1 MRFLVLSNLNT
12 NINLLFIP
20 GWNNTFQNII
30 RFANLFKEEYST
42 YIYTPTPFIDRNCKV
57 FNIDDFINELD
68 TLIKENNLKNL
79 FIIGHSFGGKLAF
92 LYKLKNNE
100 INVIALAPSIYKNSF
115 SLKVYIKIKLYK
127 IFRFLKI
134 RIPFFLKGSKDYKML
149 SGKLK
154 QTFINVHHFYLSDK
168 ELLKIDKALIIGYK
182 YDNEVK
188 CKVLKKVNKINNRIK
203 LEINNGGHF
212 GHLEDYKS
220 VYFKIR
226 KYLNE
231 KL

>member
-12 NINLLFIP
+12 KINLLFIP

-100 INVIALAPSIYKNSF
+100 INVIALAPSIYKNNF
-115 SLKVYIKIKLYK
+115 SLKVYI
-127 IFRFLKI
+127 
-134 RIPFFLKGSKDYKML
+134 
-149 SGKLK
+149 
-154 QTFINVHHFYLSDK
+154 
-168 ELLKIDKALIIGYK
+168 
-182 YDNEVK
+182 
-188 CKVLKKVNKINNRIK
+188 
-203 LEINNGGHF
+203 
-212 GHLEDYKS
+212 
-220 VYFKIR
+220 
-226 KYLNE
+226 
-231 KL
+231 